1 MAKKLVKKKKI
12 KVLRVL
18 ILLFTL
24 AILVFFVYLY
34 LKSSI
39 KNIIIKGNTYLND
52 EEVLEIAGL
61 TNYPSYVFTFNGKI
75 EKKLEKNKYVDSVDV
90 DRRFYHTIVINIKE
104 VEILFRDENSNRY
117 ILSNGK
123 KITSNKNIRVPR
135 LINYTPD
142 DKYKKFIT
150 NMKDVKKSILGK
162 ISEIKYDPNDFDKD
176 RFLLLMDDG
185 NSVFLTLTKFEMI
198 NYYNDVLGQLENKK
212 GILYLDSGNHFKI
225 ME

>member
-1 MAKKLVKKKKI
+1 MAKKLVKKRKI
-12 KVLRVL
+12 RILRL
-18 ILLFTL
+18 LKLLFAL
-24 AILVFFVYLY
+24 AILVFFAWLY

-39 KNIIIKGNTYLND
+39 RNIIIRGNNYLND
-52 EEVLEIAGL
+52 EEILEIAGL
-61 TNYPSYVFTFNGKI
+61 TNYPSYIFTFTGKI
-75 EKKLEKNKYVDSVDV
+75 EKKLESNKYIERVDV
-90 DRRFYHTIVINIKE
+90 DREFYHKLVINIKE

-150 NMKDVKKSILGK
+150 NMNEVKKSILGK
-162 ISEIKYDPNDFDKD
+162 ISEIKYDPNEFDKD

>member
-1 MAKKLVKKKKI
+1 MAKKLVKKRKI
-12 KVLRVL
+12 RILRLL
-18 ILLFTL
+18 ILLFAL
-24 AILVFFVYLY
+24 AILVFFAWLY

-39 KNIIIKGNTYLND
+39 RNIIIRGNNYLND
-52 EEVLEIAGL
+52 EEILEIAGL
-61 TNYPSYVFTFNGKI
+61 TNYPSYIFTFTGKI
-75 EKKLEKNKYVDSVDV
+75 EKKLESNKYIERVDV
-90 DRRFYHTIVINIKE
+90 DREFYHKLVINIKE

-150 NMKDVKKSILGK
+150 NMNEVKKSILGK
-162 ISEIKYDPNDFDKD
+162 ISEIKYDPNEFDKD

-198 NYYNDVLGQLENKK
+198 
-212 GILYLDSGNHFKI
+212 
-225 ME
+225 

>member
-1 MAKKLVKKKKI
+1 MAKKLVKKRKI

-18 ILLFTL
+18 ILLFAL

-61 TNYPSYVFTFNGKI
+61 TDYPSYMLTFTGKI
-75 EKKLEKNKYVDSVDV
+75 EKKLEKNKYIESVDV
-90 DRRFYHTIVINIKE
+90 DRHFYHKLVINIKE

-117 ILSNGK
+117 ILSSGK

>member
-1 MAKKLVKKKKI
+1 MAKKLVKKKKL
-12 KVLRVL
+12 KVVKLLVLLL
-18 ILLFTL
+18 ILST
-24 AILVFFVYLY
+24 IVFFVYLY
-34 LKSSI
+34 LKSSVR
-39 KNIIIKGNTYLND
+39 NIIIKGNTYLND

-61 TNYPSYVFTFNGKI
+61 TDYPSYLLTFTGKI
-75 EKKLEKNKYVDSVDV
+75 EDKLEKNKYIEKVDV
-90 DRRFYHTIVINIKE
+90 DREFYHKLVINIKE

-117 ILSNGK
+117 ILSSGK

-142 DKYKKFIT
+142 DKYKKFIS
-150 NMKDVKKSILGK
+150 NMKEVKKSILGK
-162 ISEIKYDPNDFDKD
+162 ISEIKYDPNDYDKD

-198 NYYNDVLGQLENKK
+198 NYYNDVLSQLENKK

>member
-1 MAKKLVKKKKI
+1 MAKKLVKKKKL
-12 KVLRVL
+12 KVVKLLVLLL
-18 ILLFTL
+18 ILST
-24 AILVFFVYLY
+24 IVFFVYLY
-34 LKSSI
+34 LKSSVR
-39 KNIIIKGNTYLND
+39 NIIIKGNTYLND

-61 TNYPSYVFTFNGKI
+61 TDYPSYLLTFTGKI
-75 EKKLEKNKYVDSVDV
+75 EKKLEKNKYIESVDV
-90 DRRFYHTIVINIKE
+90 DREFYHKLVINIKE

-117 ILSNGK
+117 ILSSGK

-142 DKYKKFIT
+142 DKYKKFIS
-150 NMKDVKKSILGK
+150 NMKEVNKSILGK
-162 ISEIKYDPNDFDKD
+162 ISEIKYDPNDYDKD